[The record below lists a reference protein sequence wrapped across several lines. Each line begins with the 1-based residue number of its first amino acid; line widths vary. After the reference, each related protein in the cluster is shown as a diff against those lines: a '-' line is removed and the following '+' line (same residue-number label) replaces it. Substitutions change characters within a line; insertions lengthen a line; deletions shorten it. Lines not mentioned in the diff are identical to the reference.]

1 MLFHFDLQHTQT
13 QTLLGNIEAHSIS
26 DPYTKHYRRHLNIGQ
41 YDPIMSVSV
50 CVVSQNGT
58 AFSTLSTVT

>member
-1 MLFHFDLQHTQT
+1 MNKFSSWIIIIQVV
-13 QTLLGNIEAHSIS
+13 NIEAHSIS

-41 YDPIMSVSV
+41 NDPIMSVSV